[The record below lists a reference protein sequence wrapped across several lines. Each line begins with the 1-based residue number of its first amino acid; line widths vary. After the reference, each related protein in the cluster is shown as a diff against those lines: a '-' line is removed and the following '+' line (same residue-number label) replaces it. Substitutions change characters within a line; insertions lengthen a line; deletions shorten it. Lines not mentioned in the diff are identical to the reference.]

1 MANYV
6 GGQSNSGGF
15 ENFTQQAQINKQAN
29 EAYNASLQAK
39 RDQQLAQYAMQQQAQ
54 NLEAQKQMH
63 GDTLAQQA
71 ANFDLMYGHN
81 SMGKLGIANVNANAR
96 EGSAN
101 ILADS
106 RMYGADQ
113 RNDAS
118 KYGVNIKYGI
128 PIDQDG
134 NALQGGSMG
143 MISGGTG
150 GTAGTGGTRSPLG
163 QRGVV
168 DDGPDTSAIS
178 ALIKAG
184 IENRIPVEQLDNYI
198 QKYNQYATKPPP
210 VDILHNGSQTNQ
222 TPSEQIQ
229 RQTTFPGD
237 LTNDQMAGYANSMAE
252 NATRANNY
260 NKFGDRFHGDTNH
273 PSMALDNIRRGVDG
287 DQIAQFKMEDGT
299 PFFTNSGA
307 MRQEAMIPGKNNYL
321 NNQNDQVSHGID
333 TNVGINLDNQKNV
346 GVIPDELN
354 VFGYPS
360 AYKAKPAG
368 INPSPGI
375 DRNVGIN
382 LDNNTAINPYNFV
395 PTIQPGQSPP
405 TDAFGQILPYH
416 QQPNSG
422 NTKPAQQPH
431 VLSDMYGT
439 NVFGYPTSEYKVK
452 PAGINPSVSPIP
464 PLSPAIQAANSA
476 ITNPQAYPSSFYGN
490 QPQYNPVQAQNYFN
504 PSDYNSEAAYLNP
517 SRQSYNNY
525 ANIPEILSGM
535 QMQQIMKNRLKQ
547 GRRMQ

>member
-1 MANYV
+1 M
-6 GGQSNSGGF
+6 
-15 ENFTQQAQINKQAN
+15 
-29 EAYNASLQAK
+29 
-39 RDQQLAQYAMQQQAQ
+39 
-54 NLEAQKQMH
+54 
-63 GDTLAQQA
+63 
-71 ANFDLMYGHN
+71 
-81 SMGKLGIANVNANAR
+81 
-96 EGSAN
+96 
-101 ILADS
+101 
-106 RMYGADQ
+106 
-113 RNDAS
+113 
-118 KYGVNIKYGI
+118 
-128 PIDQDG
+128 
-134 NALQGGSMG
+134 
-143 MISGGTG
+143 
-150 GTAGTGGTRSPLG
+150 
-163 QRGVV
+163 
-168 DDGPDTSAIS
+168 
-178 ALIKAG
+178 
-184 IENRIPVEQLDNYI
+184 
-198 QKYNQYATKPPP
+198 
-210 VDILHNGSQTNQ
+210 DIT
-222 TPSEQIQ
+222 
-229 RQTTFPGD
+229 
-237 LTNDQMAGYANSMAE
+237 
-252 NATRANNY
+252 
-260 NKFGDRFHGDTNH
+260 
-273 PSMALDNIRRGVDG
+273 
-287 DQIAQFKMEDGT
+287 
-299 PFFTNSGA
+299 
-307 MRQEAMIPGKNNYL
+307 
-321 NNQNDQVSHGID
+321 
-333 TNVGINLDNQKNV
+333 
-346 GVIPDELN
+346 N

-360 AYKAKPAG
+360 EYKAKPAG

-382 LDNNTAINPYNFV
+382 LDNNTAINPYSFV

-490 QPQYNPVQAQNYFN
+490 QPQYNPSLSPAIQAANSAITNPQAYPSSFYGNQPQYNPSLSPAIQAANSAITNPQAYPSSFYGNQPQYNPVQAQNYFN

>member
-1 MANYV
+1 M
-6 GGQSNSGGF
+6 
-15 ENFTQQAQINKQAN
+15 
-29 EAYNASLQAK
+29 
-39 RDQQLAQYAMQQQAQ
+39 
-54 NLEAQKQMH
+54 
-63 GDTLAQQA
+63 
-71 ANFDLMYGHN
+71 
-81 SMGKLGIANVNANAR
+81 
-96 EGSAN
+96 
-101 ILADS
+101 
-106 RMYGADQ
+106 
-113 RNDAS
+113 
-118 KYGVNIKYGI
+118 
-128 PIDQDG
+128 
-134 NALQGGSMG
+134 
-143 MISGGTG
+143 
-150 GTAGTGGTRSPLG
+150 
-163 QRGVV
+163 
-168 DDGPDTSAIS
+168 
-178 ALIKAG
+178 
-184 IENRIPVEQLDNYI
+184 
-198 QKYNQYATKPPP
+198 
-210 VDILHNGSQTNQ
+210 DIT
-222 TPSEQIQ
+222 
-229 RQTTFPGD
+229 
-237 LTNDQMAGYANSMAE
+237 
-252 NATRANNY
+252 
-260 NKFGDRFHGDTNH
+260 
-273 PSMALDNIRRGVDG
+273 
-287 DQIAQFKMEDGT
+287 
-299 PFFTNSGA
+299 
-307 MRQEAMIPGKNNYL
+307 
-321 NNQNDQVSHGID
+321 
-333 TNVGINLDNQKNV
+333 
-346 GVIPDELN
+346 N

-382 LDNNTAINPYNFV
+382 LDNNTAINPYSFV

-490 QPQYNPVQAQNYFN
+490 QPQYNPALSPAIQAANSAITNPQAYPSSFYGNQPQYNPVQAQNYFN